1 MDRCPRCMSHK
12 VHPSRIRSFWE
23 TWRRQITLSR
33 PYRCSNC
40 SWRGWAP
47 DTGPRF
53 NADAIELSQR
63 AMVQDRRQLDEP
75 SYAGA
80 ERRTA
85 PRGSRSV
92 SVD

>member
-12 VHPSRIRSFWE
+12 IHPSRIRSFWE

-40 SWRGWAP
+40 GWRGWAP

-53 NADAIELSQR
+53 NADAIEVSR
-63 AMVQDRRQLDEP
+63 GAMADRRQVDETP
-75 SYAGA
+75 YAGE
-80 ERRTA
+80 ERRSA
-85 PRGSRSV
+85 ARRSR
-92 SVD
+92 